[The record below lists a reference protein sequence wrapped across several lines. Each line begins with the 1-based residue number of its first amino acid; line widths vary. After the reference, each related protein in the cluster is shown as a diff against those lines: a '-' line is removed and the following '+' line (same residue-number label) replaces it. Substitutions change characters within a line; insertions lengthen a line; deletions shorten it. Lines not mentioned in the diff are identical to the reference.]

1 MGSRGFFRAT
11 EARAELA
18 YRFQDVLPGAAPGIA
33 QVDSPVASRW
43 VWAPWTVG
51 AGWVSYPR
59 MVRDDGSRR
68 ALSVLGLKLE
78 RELGQ
83 SWRWVG
89 QAATGV
95 GGQAGGYATG
105 HLGLGWWSQ
114 PLGDTGLRWGGEATL
129 GAAGGGGVR
138 VDGGLF
144 AQGQLQARMPLSR
157 DWSIQADAGWLRG
170 VRGNWSSPL
179 LGLSLVSSFSRLEG
193 R

>member
-1 MGSRGFFRAT
+1 
-11 EARAELA
+11 
-18 YRFQDVLPGAAPGIA
+18 
-33 QVDSPVASRW
+33 
-43 VWAPWTVG
+43 
-51 AGWVSYPR
+51 
-59 MVRDDGSRR
+59 
-68 ALSVLGLKLE
+68 VLGLKLE
-78 RELGQ
+78 RELSP

-105 HLGLGWWSQ
+105 QLGLGWWAPPVGES
-114 PLGDTGLRWGGEATL
+114 GLRWGAEATL

-138 VDGGLF
+138 VSGGLF
-144 AQGQLQARMPLSR
+144 AQGQVQARMPLSR
-157 DWSIQADAGWLRG
+157 DWSVQADAGWLRG